1 MSSSPEVPRRRA
13 GDDPIYSESSEPI
26 AEQDPDWQRHD
37 REHHRVAQ
45 DFDDDAEVLVR
56 EHGHRHVIAHLRVQ
70 ALNWRRW
77 RRTKQR

>member
-13 GDDPIYSESSEPI
+13 GDDPVYGESSDPI
-26 AEQDPDWQRHD
+26 AEQDWQRQD

-77 RRTKQR
+77 RRTKKP